1 MPGTK
6 AENKEDFPLHLFH
19 HGVNYKAYEFFGA
32 HEATRRRK
40 KGFVFR
46 VWAPRAKSVSL
57 VGEFNR
63 WDPAAHVMS
72 RLIDGETFEIFVEGI
87 PATRL
92 INIASKR
99 RTEGCSTRRI
109 RMRFIRK
116 RPAEIRRTL
125 RKFIRSTALS
135 GRIRNI
141 SKSLPVRIFILRRSI
156 STK

>member
-6 AENKEDFPLHLFH
+6 AENKADFPLHLFH

-87 PATRL
+87 TRYAAYKYCIETQDGRL
-92 INIASKR
+92 LYKADPYAFHTETPGGNSSNASKVYPLDGFVW
-99 RTEGCSTRRI
+99 EDKEY
-109 RMRFIRK
+109 FK
-116 RPAEIRRTL
+116 
-125 RKFIRSTALS
+125 K
-135 GRIRNI
+135 
-141 SKSLPVRIFILRRSI
+141 
-156 STK
+156 